1 MYLIFGR
8 RRKNILQVCNF
19 RPVCP
24 NRVFFWS
31 GLLSSTS
38 PVLLSCPLPPHVRS
52 LPMPAPSPCPLPPPV
67 RSLPLSAPSP
77 CPLHPLVRSIPL
89 SAPSPCPL
97 PHPVRS
103 LSMYTLPH
111 PVRSL
116 ARSAPSPC
124 PRSPPVLSISPT
136 IMHGI
141 ARPPPTLRFR
151 YRCQNVK
158 FALNKYTCI
167 GTNCG
172 NISYLSNIRSVS
184 IFPDFIGSVRTVR
197 EWNTGGRGRG
207 AKN

>member
-52 LPMPAPSPCPLPPPV
+52 LPMSAPSPGPLPPHA

-77 CPLHPLVRSIPL
+77 CPL
-89 SAPSPCPL
+89 
-97 PHPVRS
+97 
-103 LSMYTLPH
+103 Y
-111 PVRSL
+111 
-116 ARSAPSPC
+116 
-124 PRSPPVLSISPT
+124 PPVLSISPT

-158 FALNKYTCI
+158 IALNKYTCI

>member
-38 PVLLSCPLPPHVRS
+38 PVLLSCPL
-52 LPMPAPSPCPLPPPV
+52 
-67 RSLPLSAPSP
+67 
-77 CPLHPLVRSIPL
+77 
-89 SAPSPCPL
+89 
-97 PHPVRS
+97 RS

-124 PRSPPVLSISPT
+124 PLSPPVLSISPT